1 MRPVLDLNMAVE
13 DFRNYYFLKTE
24 LQEFCREH
32 ELSPAGSKG
41 ELAERVAIFLE
52 TGERRKPAVK
62 KVRTVKHEVLSLDTV
77 ITEGH
82 RCSQD
87 VRAFFSSVI
96 PGFHFSTYIQSYF
109 KGNVGK
115 SYRDVVE
122 AWYQEV
128 ERKMDK
134 SYQKEIPPQFEY
146 NTFIRD
152 FFADHRNKGKTQKD
166 AIQAWKEIKQL
177 PGSNRYRML
186 AD

>member
-24 LQEFCREH
+24 LQEFCREY

-96 PGFHFSTYIQSYF
+96 PGFHFSTYIQTYF

-152 FFADHRNKGKTQKD
+152 FFADHRNTGKTQKD
-166 AIQAWKEIKQL
+166 AIQAWKEIKRI